1 MITIRSPDVYYS
13 LRDICFLLPS
23 RQWGTP
29 GFQLSLW
36 SIHLMFCGEGFGTI
50 HPWVHFLLTWRSW
63 IFWIRNIR
71 KTNSWWYRQIF
82 ICTLDIADDVADLV
96 WIPYGPES
104 NWSTGVSL
112 PTSVRPKVTTRRL
125 LLWCGAFSGYIQA
138 FSFSC
143 ALKSQVTGCLKL
155 TFSFRCILHRV
166 LPNLTDFVTRQM
178 FSEFPSKISS
188 SLFNHLSTL
197 VVNPNRDSLRMA
209 RISFYL
215 RRHLV
220 HLCGMD
226 EWLLS

>member
-1 MITIRSPDVYYS
+1 MFSLAISSVGCHTCCLLGYSRISVVSLTLNIIDRIGYLHVTPDWYS
-13 LRDICFLLPS
+13 WYVLR
-23 RQWGTP
+23 
-29 GFQLSLW
+29 

-71 KTNSWWYRQIF
+71 KTNSWWYWQIF

-125 LLWCGAFSGYIQA
+125 LLWCGALSGSIQA

-143 ALKSQVTGCLKL
+143 ALKSQVTGCVK
-155 TFSFRCILHRV
+155 S
-166 LPNLTDFVTRQM
+166 
-178 FSEFPSKISS
+178 
-188 SLFNHLSTL
+188 NHL
-197 VVNPNRDSLRMA
+197 
-209 RISFYL
+209 FQ
-215 RRHLV
+215 V
-220 HLCGMD
+220 HFA
-226 EWLLS
+226 